1 VPPLLI
7 CLGVDVIKIRYSDLS
22 AGLHAS
28 AKSEGKHTVIYLVP
42 GLSSADRRSAI
53 DRLRASARFGH
64 GPPLPAIPLAMALIA
79 DRITVTGRNAIAAAR
94 LHPTGVAIPVI
105 ALAIGSVAYVLLV
118 TVSLHIGPPAASNSV
133 QLPGPAV
140 TASGQ
145 AGTARPGSPGD
156 HGTGPGSASQ
166 LTGRGGPGSSGHQ
179 AGLVPHGSPTPSAG
193 STPTPSQSPGSTPT
207 ATPGPTTTSRAP
219 TPSPSPSP
227 SRSQG
232 GGGGGKGLCIN
243 LLNLLGI
250 CINL

>member
-1 VPPLLI
+1 
-7 CLGVDVIKIRYSDLS
+7 VIKIRYSDLS

-64 GPPLPAIPLAMALIA
+64 GPQLPAIPLALALIA
-79 DRITVTGRNAIAAAR
+79 DRITVTVRNATAAAR
-94 LHPTGVAIPVI
+94 LHPAGLAIPVI
-105 ALAIGSVAYVLLV
+105 ALVVGSVAYALLV
-118 TVSLHIGPPAASNSV
+118 TVSLRIGPPSASNSV

-145 AGTARPGSPGD
+145 AGTSRPGSPGD
-156 HGTGPGSASQ
+156 HGTGPGRSPQ
-166 LTGRGGPGSSGHQ
+166 LTGTGGPGSGGHQ
-179 AGLVPHGSPTPSAG
+179 AGIVPHQSSSPAPSAG
-193 STPTPSQSPGSTPT
+193 STPTPSQSPGSGSTPS

-227 SRSQG
+227 TRSQGG

-243 LLNLLGI
+243 LLNLIGV